1 MNEMDKNR
9 NVQHGWFGTLAVLVA
24 CFSLN
29 SVALG
34 TLIPLDDLATL
45 DRKVA
50 EAAPKEVMARRH
62 DRIIWR
68 AQHLDID
75 SVPARV
81 ALDHAEDVLLVHLR
95 SGQNAFRQLWT
106 WPLVPVEE
114 RQAIHTWVRVFD
126 EWSTA
131 GMSALEEEIQALEN
145 HPDFSTDPVLRL
157 ERSNVV
163 WRERDHR
170 GPWLRFL
177 ALSYR
182 IQLDRVED
190 LPIAPRDVRFEEPMS
205 QDAMHREAL
214 MWSTRLRHRP
224 ATSKPGALNR
234 DLVLSPAA
242 FALFELHEAILR
254 RTTNRSIDTLDLDAL
269 GSQSIELLTPREQ
282 QLFQWL
288 SGDFHFQE
296 EPPWPCFD
304 WANLNVLQAMENA
317 PLSAEGLR
325 NSIKPWFQ
333 IRGHL
338 RGTGPDW
345 SGLVGTRMARLW
357 RCWEGSPRADWLVEH
372 APPCGLVAIAS
383 VLAQSDAERS
393 TDLYEQVLQ
402 QARAEGTDL
411 SPYIRASYALG
422 MQAFQAGDIDR
433 AISMFWQATFGVPVG
448 SEPVD
453 LKGLPSIPSQWW
465 GITRLLQA
473 SAVVA
478 TPESELV
485 TAEWLLSLENMLNT
499 TEDHLA
505 FARCWAGIG
514 HEDRALPYVDRALQ
528 SEPESAEVHAAVLA
542 MERQKVAR
550 SAPEQ
555 RTAKAREARSRLE
568 AFKASF
574 LKPKAI
580 EEPADPVLAGEY
592 RLTAVEV
599 SLALDGPRSAQ
610 RVLNQAPW
618 PSVLDDSMLGE
629 RVALEARVAAGLGM
643 SVSGGLL
650 ARLEEDPDRMAPVL
664 AGVLR
669 DQLSRAVRLRQS
681 LAPEAKQSG
690 QRAALE
696 ETLEVFSRWVLSEE
710 EPSSAWLELVADA
723 SLFLGDSTTALRV
736 YERLLEIQSD
746 AAPWLLGQAQCQ
758 LNLAGTDRDELAEPM
773 GTFRRLALATS
784 PQKLPKVY
792 WSSQVGML
800 EILQRIGT
808 PPTELWSRVEQLR
821 AASPDLG
828 GIMFRSKLEA
838 FQRSD

>member
-1 MNEMDKNR
+1 MNS
-9 NVQHGWFGTLAVLVA
+9 NVRHGWLGTLVVLVVG
-24 CFSLN
+24 FSLN

-45 DRKVA
+45 DRQVA

-68 AQHLDID
+68 ERHLDID
-75 SVPARV
+75 SAPARV

-114 RQAIHTWVRVFD
+114 RQAIHSWVR
-126 EWSTA
+126 ELEAWSAA
-131 GMSALEEEIQALEN
+131 GMSALEAEIQALED
-145 HPDFSTDPVLRL
+145 HPDFDTDPVLQL
-157 ERSNVV
+157 ERSKLV

-190 LPIAPRDVRFEEPMS
+190 LPIAPRDARFEETMS
-205 QDAMHREAL
+205 RDAMRREAS
-214 MWSTRLRHRP
+214 MWGARLRSQPR
-224 ATSKPGALNR
+224 TSNR
-234 DLVLSPAA
+234 GGLGQDLALSPSA

-254 RTTNRSIDTLDLDAL
+254 RTTQRSIEPLDFDAL
-269 GSQSIELLTPREQ
+269 NAQSIERLAPREQ

-288 SGDFHFQE
+288 SGEFHFQE

-357 RCWEGSPRADWLVEH
+357 RCWAGSPRSDWLVEH
-372 APPCGLVAIAS
+372 APPCALVEIAS
-383 VLAQSDAERS
+383 ALAPSDAERS
-393 TDLYEQVLQ
+393 TDLYEQALQ

-433 AISMFWQATFGVPVG
+433 AISMFWQATFGVPLG
-448 SEPVD
+448 SEPVER
-453 LKGLPSIPSQWW
+453 KQLPSIPSQWW

-473 SAVVA
+473 CAVVA

-499 TEDHLA
+499 TEDDLA
-505 FARCWAGIG
+505 FARCWVGIG
-514 HEDRALPYVDRALQ
+514 DEDRARPYVEQALQ
-528 SEPESAEVHAAVLA
+528 REPESAEVHAAVLA

-555 RTAKAREARSRLE
+555 RAAKARAARSRLE

-618 PSVLDDSMLGE
+618 PSVLDDSLLGE
-629 RVALEARVAAGLGM
+629 RVALEARVAAGLGT
-643 SVSGGLL
+643 SVPGGLL
-650 ARLEEDPDRMAPVL
+650 ARLEEDPDRMAPVM

-669 DQLSRAVRLRQS
+669 DQLSLAVRLRQS

-690 QRAALE
+690 QRSALE
-696 ETLEVFSRWVLSEE
+696 ETLEVFSGWVLSEE

-736 YERLLEIQSD
+736 YDRLLEVQSD

-758 LNLAGTDRDELAEPM
+758 LNLAGTDRDELAIPM
-773 GTFRRLALATS
+773 ATFRRLVLATS

-808 PPTELWSRVEQLR
+808 SPTELWSRVEQLR
-821 AASPDLG
+821 TVSPDLG
-828 GIMFRSKLEA
+828 GVTFRSKLEA